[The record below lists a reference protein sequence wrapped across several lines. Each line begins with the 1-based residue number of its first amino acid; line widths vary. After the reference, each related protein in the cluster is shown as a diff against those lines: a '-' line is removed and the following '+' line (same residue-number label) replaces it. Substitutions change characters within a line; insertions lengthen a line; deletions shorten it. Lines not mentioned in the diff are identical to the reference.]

1 MDSII
6 TISGNI
12 GCGKTTIIDNLT
24 QVYKDKDFYKIF
36 KEPIDS
42 WGSWLDLFY
51 TNPNKYAFP
60 FQMKVLIDFLY
71 LNNISDKDFI
81 ITERSP
87 LDSLHVFTK
96 TLKNDDKITYLEY
109 NLYQE
114 YVKKIGWKPK
124 HIIYIQTNPNNCI
137 QRIKK
142 RMRGCESGIDESY
155 IQSIH
160 TIYEQWIDS
169 IKNNDESNINVH
181 IINGNQEK
189 ETVFENVKDI
199 ISKIKDNM

>member
-12 GCGKTTIIDNLT
+12 GCGKTTIIDELT
-24 QVYKDKDFYKIF
+24 KLYKDNSSFKIF

-71 LNNISDKDFI
+71 LNNISESDHV

-109 NLYQE
+109 NLYQDF
-114 YVKKIGWKPK
+114 VNKIGWKPRY
-124 HIIYIQTNPNNCI
+124 IIYIKTKPINCI
-137 QRIKK
+137 ERIKK

-155 IQSIH
+155 IHSIHNIYENWIQSIDSDD
-160 TIYEQWIDS
+160 IQKFIID
-169 IKNNDESNINVH
+169 
-181 IINGNQEK
+181 GNQEK
-189 ETVFENVKDI
+189 NMVINDVKSI
-199 ISKIKDNM
+199 LSKIIQE

>member
-12 GCGKTTIIDNLT
+12 GCGKTTIIDYLTNL
-24 QVYKDKDFYKIF
+24 YKDNAFFKIF

-51 TNPNKYAFP
+51 TNPEKYAFP

-71 LNNISDKDFI
+71 LNNISDKDCI

-114 YVKKIGWKPK
+114 YVNKIGWKPK

-169 IKNNDESNINVH
+169 IKNNHESNINVH

-189 ETVFENVKDI
+189 EIVFENVKKV
-199 ISKIKDNM
+199 ISEIKDNQ

>member
-24 QVYKDKDFYKIF
+24 HFYKDKDFFKIF

-124 HIIYIQTNPNNCI
+124 HIIYIQTDPNNCI
-137 QRIKK
+137 QRIKT

-160 TIYEQWIDS
+160 AIYEQWIDS
-169 IKNNDESNINVH
+169 IKNDHESNINVH

-189 ETVFENVKDI
+189 ETVFENVKEI
-199 ISKIKDNM
+199 ISKIKENM

>member
-12 GCGKTTIIDNLT
+12 GCGKTTIIDELNNIFNT
-24 QVYKDKDFYKIF
+24 NESYKIF

-51 TNPNKYAFP
+51 TNPDKYSFP

-71 LNNISDKDFI
+71 LDNISDNDI
-81 ITERSP
+81 VITERSP

-114 YVKKIGWKPK
+114 YVHKIGWKPK

-142 RMRGCESGIDESY
+142 RMRGCESGIDENY
-155 IQSIH
+155 IHSIH
-160 TIYEQWIDS
+160 DIYEKWIHS
-169 IKNNDESNINVH
+169 IKDNNDDNIKIH
-181 IINGNQEK
+181 MINGNQDK
-189 ETVFENVKDI
+189 ELVLSDVKKTISSI
-199 ISKIKDNM
+199 I